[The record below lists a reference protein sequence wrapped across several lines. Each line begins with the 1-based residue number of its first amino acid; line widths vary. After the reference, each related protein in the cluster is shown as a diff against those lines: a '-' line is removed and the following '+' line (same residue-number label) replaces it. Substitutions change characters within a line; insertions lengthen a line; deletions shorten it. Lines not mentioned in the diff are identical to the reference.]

1 MLACFKPGC
10 CLKRVYS
17 LKSICGR
24 CSKGKNI
31 SHSFHLKRLT
41 FGLLCDKIKL
51 QIGEG
56 LIRETKNEYGKT
68 VVRR

>member
-1 MLACFKPGC
+1 MNCN
-10 CLKRVYS
+10 

-24 CSKGKNI
+24 CSKGNNI
-31 SHSFHLKRLT
+31 SRSFHLKQLT
-41 FGLLCDKIKL
+41 FVLLCDKIDL